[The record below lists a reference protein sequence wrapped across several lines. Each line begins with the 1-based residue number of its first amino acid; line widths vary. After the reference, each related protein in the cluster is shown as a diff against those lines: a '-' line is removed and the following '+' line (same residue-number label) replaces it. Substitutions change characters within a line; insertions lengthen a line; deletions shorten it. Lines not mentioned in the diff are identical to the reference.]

1 MAIIVI
7 GAILIFIVSAIW
19 MWHNLGGME
28 KPKKVFFIIISL
40 IIMYVITLIVFQSSK
55 NEINYPSN
63 EIEKTT
69 QTMLVIVFT
78 GLNSL
83 IIMPYLAYI
92 LDKVLEED
100 IEKSQA
106 IKRALIGIVIF
117 IICII
122 LERNYLTQVQQGILN
137 MYSEVQNAKG

>member
-1 MAIIVI
+1 
-7 GAILIFIVSAIW
+7 
-19 MWHNLGGME
+19 
-28 KPKKVFFIIISL
+28 
-40 IIMYVITLIVFQSSK
+40 
-55 NEINYPSN
+55 
-63 EIEKTT
+63 
-69 QTMLVIVFT
+69 MLVIVFT